1 MSRATAREYRW
12 LEEHFPELAEA
23 YCLTAIR
30 GLAVSTVLARLDAVR
45 VCAVRGVDAL
55 YGPAYAAW
63 SAFCGE
69 RLFAGVT
76 AVDGWTLMVEPVGFL
91 GVPRSVAEPLS
102 RGTTVVSHSRTIE
115 AADRFRWY
123 QDGVERLS
131 FEPLFPYRRGGSTP
145 EVAVEQ
151 MRAVGFDLRA
161 QHRAGHRP
169 AHAGGVRAR
178 RAPHRGAGHP
188 RTAGDGPV
196 HRRSGR
202 PAPSLTPTPQRVQAA
217 CSNPP
222 SESGRRCPRGPLRR
236 CVQAIT
242 PWPRQ
247 TPAHCRPRSSTG
259 TRRAEWIWWY
269 R

>member
-1 MSRATAREYRW
+1 MSRATARDYRW

-30 GLAVSTVLARLDAVR
+30 GLAVSAVLARLDAVR

-63 SAFCGE
+63 DAFCGE

-91 GVPRSVAEPLS
+91 GVTRSVAEPLS

-115 AADRFRWY
+115 AVDRFRWY

-151 MRAVGFDLRA
+151 MRVAGFDLRA
-161 QHRAGHRP
+161 GTERDIG
-169 AHAGGVRAR
+169 
-178 RAPHRGAGHP
+178 
-188 RTAGDGPV
+188 
-196 HRRSGR
+196 
-202 PAPSLTPTPQRVQAA
+202 LPTQAA
-217 CSNPP
+217 FALA
-222 SESGRRCPRGPLRR
+222 ERLTG
-236 CVQAIT
+236 VQVTRELLETA
-242 PWPRQ
+242 PF
-247 TPAHCRPRSSTG
+247 TG
-259 TRRAEWIWWY
+259 TLVGLPHP
-269 R
+269 